1 MWLIR
6 VTSNRECPDDF
17 VSGAQKIYVQLLLSV
32 DAPGV
37 AYVPSDAIGSYK
49 ARACL
54 VKDYAQFGRL
64 CKLVKCGD
72 ITRAGEYGLEG
83 GDDVHVT
90 NMVALP

>member
-37 AYVPSDAIGSYK
+37 AYVPSDAIGS
-49 ARACL
+49 
-54 VKDYAQFGRL
+54 VYAISCELWTQ
-64 CKLVKCGD
+64 
-72 ITRAGEYGLEG
+72 
-83 GDDVHVT
+83 
-90 NMVALP
+90 